1 MNNPASP
8 VPVPSSAPVPSEGF
22 SFFAVA
28 VPLWGVLLGAAVLA
42 CGCLLAFLLLRR
54 KLPKASCPSF
64 PGKGEQVRVGKLH
77 QQGAREGQQDCF
89 GVSDESLVP
98 THGLLAVVADG
109 MGGLSGG
116 ERISQLVVQAV
127 LDAFLSAW
135 KEENPQRLLLVLA
148 QQAVEEVNRYLGPE
162 GLRESGSTL
171 VMALLR
177 QGSLTFL
184 SVGDSRVSLYRRG
197 ALTQLNREHIY
208 RRELALRGVNGEM
221 PLEEAYT
228 SSQGAGLTSFLGM
241 GPLAHIDFPD
251 APLSLLPGDKLV
263 LMSDGVYNALTDQ
276 ELALAMEQPPED
288 AAQAIGRAIEEK
300 NYQNQDNYTA
310 VILGCEG
317 PPPAQKQP
325 KEGKHR

>member
-1 MNNPASP
+1 M
-8 VPVPSSAPVPSEGF
+8 
-22 SFFAVA
+22 
-28 VPLWGVLLGAAVLA
+28 
-42 CGCLLAFLLLRR
+42 
-54 KLPKASCPSF
+54 
-64 PGKGEQVRVGKLH
+64 
-77 QQGAREGQQDCF
+77 
-89 GVSDESLVP
+89 
-98 THGLLAVVADG
+98 
-109 MGGLSGG
+109 
-116 ERISQLVVQAV
+116 
-127 LDAFLSAW
+127 
-135 KEENPQRLLLVLA
+135 A

-276 ELALAMEQPPED
+276 ELALAMEQPPEE

-310 VILGCEG
+310 VILGCG
-317 PPPAQKQP
+317 SAQKQP

>member
-1 MNNPASP
+1 M
-8 VPVPSSAPVPSEGF
+8 
-22 SFFAVA
+22 
-28 VPLWGVLLGAAVLA
+28 
-42 CGCLLAFLLLRR
+42 
-54 KLPKASCPSF
+54 
-64 PGKGEQVRVGKLH
+64 GKLH

-184 SVGDSRVSLYRRG
+184 GVGDSRVSLYRRG
-197 ALTQLNREHIY
+197 SLTQLNREHIY

-276 ELALAMEQPPED
+276 ELALAMEQPPEE

-310 VILGCEG
+310 VILGCDS
-317 PPPAQKQP
+317 AQKQP